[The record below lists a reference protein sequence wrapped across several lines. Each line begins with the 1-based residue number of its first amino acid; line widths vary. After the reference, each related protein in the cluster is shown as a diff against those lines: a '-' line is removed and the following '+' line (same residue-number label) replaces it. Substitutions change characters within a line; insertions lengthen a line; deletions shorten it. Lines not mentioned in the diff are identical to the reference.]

1 MCAAEC
7 MRGQECVLAHVCN
20 MKKNCASV
28 NVCVRVK
35 FPGRKRQRRGV
46 VCVCTLVCVFICACA
61 SALVFVVVLGCVCD
75 VLLCELCV
83 VYERVLIACIL

>member
-20 MKKNCASV
+20 VKKNGGSV

-35 FPGRKRQRRGV
+35 FPGRKRQRKGV
-46 VCVCTLVCVFICACA
+46 LCVCTLVCVFICACA
-61 SALVFVVVLGCVCD
+61 SALVFEVVLGCVC
-75 VLLCELCV
+75 V
-83 VYERVLIACIL
+83 VCLV